1 MKRYMLLFLV
11 IAVLSGCVY
20 RTYIEVDNQ
29 MLTVEIAESDSE
41 IRKGLMHRES
51 LAEDNGMLFIFKED
65 GYYPFWMKNTLI
77 PLDMLFINSSMH
89 IVDLIH
95 AVPCE
100 EDQCP
105 NYVPKQK
112 ARYVLEVNKERFNES
127 IIGTKIFISR

>member
-1 MKRYMLLFLV
+1 
-11 IAVLSGCVY
+11 
-20 RTYIEVDNQ
+20 
-29 MLTVEIAESDSE
+29 
-41 IRKGLMHRES
+41 
-51 LAEDNGMLFIFKED
+51 
-65 GYYPFWMKNTLI
+65 
-77 PLDMLFINSSMH
+77 MLFINSSMH